1 VTDKHPPVLGIVVG
15 GGPAPGINGV
25 IAAATIEA
33 RNHGIEVVGI
43 LDGFRWLSSRDV
55 DHVERLEI
63 RDVSRI
69 HFSGGSVLRTARV
82 NPTKSPELLENV
94 MQSLDAL
101 HIRWLVTIGG
111 DDTAFTA
118 SRLAKARDGRLG
130 VAHVPKTI
138 DNDLPLP
145 GHVPTFGFETA
156 RHYGASIVARM
167 MEDAHTTSRWY
178 LLVAMGRK
186 AGHLALGVGK
196 AASATL
202 TLIAEEFGG
211 EKLKLDTI
219 ADVIE
224 GSVIR
229 RRAVGQ
235 EHGVVVLAEGLAEK
249 LDPADLNELAQVDRD
264 DHGHMRL
271 AELPLGPVLRRILE
285 GRFGAR
291 GAELK
296 IVTKNIGYELR
307 CADPIPFDAEY
318 TRDLGYGA
326 ARFLLGGGTEAM
338 ITRQGGQIVPI
349 PLLELMD
356 PDTGRMRVRWVDTKL
371 DSYEVARSFMV
382 RLEPSNL
389 EDPQQA
395 EALARA
401 GATTVEDL
409 RRRFG

>member
-1 VTDKHPPVLGIVVG
+1 MTSTHPPALGLVVG

-33 RNHGIEVVGI
+33 RNHGIEVLGI
-43 LDGFRWLSSRDV
+43 LDGFRWLSSGDV
-55 DHVERLEI
+55 DHVEPLEI

-69 HFSGGSVLRTARV
+69 HFYGGSVLRTARV

-94 MQSLDAL
+94 VRSLEAL

-118 SRLAKARDGRLG
+118 SRLAKAGGGRLR

-145 GHVPTFGFETA
+145 GHVPSFGFETA
-156 RHYGASIVARM
+156 RHYGVSIAARM

-186 AGHLALGVGK
+186 AGHLALGIGK

-202 TLIAEEFGG
+202 TLIAEEFGVG
-211 EKLKLDTI
+211 KLKLDTI

-224 GSVIR
+224 GSIIR

-249 LDPADLNELAQVDRD
+249 LDPADLNELAEVDRD
-264 DHGHMRL
+264 DHGHLRL
-271 AELPLGPVLRRILE
+271 AELPLGPVLRQILE

-291 GAELK
+291 GVGLK

-338 ITRQGGQIVPI
+338 ITRQEGRIVPL

-356 PDTGRMRVRWVDTKL
+356 PETGRMRVRWVDTEL
-371 DSYEVARSFMV
+371 ESYEVARSYMV
-382 RLEPSNL
+382 RLEPRDL
-389 EDPQQA
+389 EDPEQA

-409 RRRFG
+409 RKRFG